1 MATRP
6 KIEIIKQSEVE
17 KIIQAAYD
25 LLWKM
30 GVKIKDEEILKI
42 YEKGGARVDYA
53 KEKAYLD
60 ADLIDKCLKTT
71 PNGFSVWS
79 QDLSIEARLEG
90 DNIHYAA
97 GSMPVN
103 LLDSKT
109 EIIREPTI
117 KDLVDINHLIETLE
131 HIDFQTAPILP
142 SASIPAPIQDVFR
155 FFINMTNSN
164 KPYFG
169 GALSVDGMR
178 LQIEM
183 LKILRGGA
191 EALKKQPRVIF
202 AANPSA
208 PLSWGPV
215 IAHNLVD
222 SAKASIPV
230 MLIPMPLPGGT
241 VPVTLAGVLT
251 EHTAENLSGLVLA
264 QIVNPGTPVLYG
276 GGALLLDMKTGM
288 SCIGAVESHM
298 LGSGYTRIGKYLN
311 LPTASNIGQSDSQR
325 VDTQAG
331 LESGMG
337 MLTAAFSGINLSRG
351 AGMLNFANC
360 QSFEKLVIDNNICGM
375 AKRMVKGIEITPE
388 TIAVEEILTIN
399 HSGQGHLLTDHTRK
413 HFKQELFF
421 PSQVINRKAGT
432 PGVKTS
438 TAFERAAQEVAIRMT
453 EKYVNPIQKK
463 TVDELYNLVDT
474 YAKSKGIDTL
484 PRIG

>member
-1 MATRP
+1 
-6 KIEIIKQSEVE
+6 
-17 KIIQAAYD
+17 
-25 LLWKM
+25 M
-30 GVKIKDEEILKI
+30 GVKIQDEEILKI
-42 YEKGGARVDYA
+42 YEKGGAKVNY
-53 KEKAYLD
+53 KEQKVYLD
-60 ADLIDKCLKTT
+60 SDIINNSLKTT
-71 PNGFSVWS
+71 PSGFSVWS
-79 QDLSIEARLEG
+79 QDLAVEARLEG

-97 GSMPVN
+97 GSLPVN
-103 LLDSKT
+103 LLDPNT

-142 SASIPAPIQDVFR
+142 NASIPAPIQDVFR
-155 FFINMTNSN
+155 FFINMTHSN

-183 LKILRGGA
+183 LKIMRGGSK
-191 EALKKQPRVIF
+191 ALRKKPRVIF

-222 SAKASIPV
+222 AAKASIPI

-241 VPVTLAGVLT
+241 VPITLASVLT

-276 GGALLLDMKTGM
+276 GGALVIDMTSGM

-298 LGSGYTRIGKYLN
+298 LGSGYARIGKHLN

-331 LESGMG
+331 LETGMG
-337 MLTAAFSGINLSRG
+337 MLTAAFTGINLSRG

-375 AKRMVKGIEITPE
+375 AKRMVKGIEVTSE
-388 TIAVEEILTIN
+388 TIAIDEILRIN
-399 HSGQGHLLTDHTRK
+399 HSGQGHLVTPYTHK
-413 HFKQELFF
+413 HFKKELFF
-421 PSQVINRKAGT
+421 PSPAINRKAGT
-432 PGVKTS
+432 PGVKTPTS
-438 TAFERAAQEVAIRMT
+438 FERAAQEVKTLLARDF
-453 EKYVNPIQKK
+453 ENPLPKE
-463 TVDELYNLVDT
+463 TVDELYQLVDA
-474 YAKSKGIDTL
+474 YAKSKNVDQL
-484 PRIG
+484 PTIG